1 MARMKSTQMNARSL
15 SRGLAL
21 ALALACGWAQA
32 AALKNMSYTPLAG
45 GEGELVLTLDEAPPA
60 PTVFA
65 TDEPARLVI
74 DLPGTRLETRDRTMS
89 LGAGV
94 GRSLTAVEAGGRTRV
109 VVDLV
114 ALAAYDSR
122 VEGNKV
128 IVRLGRPA
136 SAAVVGAAAAPVEVQ
151 NVDFRRG
158 REGEARISVAMS
170 SDFTNAD
177 LKVEGSRI
185 IVDFVGAGVAEG
197 QARRLDVTDFATP
210 VQFMEMTRRG
220 SNARL
225 EILAGSDFEHMAYQ
239 AGSNFVVEVKP
250 IAKQTSASRI
260 GEPPTYTGEPAT
272 FNFQDI
278 PVRSVLQL
286 IADVSGLN
294 VVVADSVSGNVTLRL
309 INVPWDQALDIIL
322 QAKGLDKRRSGSVI
336 WVAPTKEIADREQ
349 AIEDARLAIE
359 DRAPLITEQIPLN
372 YALAEEIAKLLT
384 EDTKGNSAGQEQGQN
399 TNTSGFLS
407 QRGRLGFDVRTNTLL
422 VSDIRPRIEALR
434 ELVAILDRP
443 VPQVQIEAR
452 VVTAS
457 ENTSRELGARFGLSG
472 AVEDSDGNLL
482 ATSGGA
488 SALDQMVNVALIN
501 RLVEF
506 RPSGLPVAAPSEQRG
521 GALASP
527 SLADR
532 LNVNLPVSPGAPRFG
547 FAVLGADY
555 LLDLELQALETEGR
569 VEIVTT
575 PRVITS
581 SQRQAEVIQGSR
593 VPYTRQSQT
602 DSGVTATTEFIDA
615 GLNLKV
621 TPTISPDGRV
631 FLQIEVKDNSLAGF
645 SPEGAPIINL
655 RETNTSVLIDNG
667 QTVVLGGISTEERS
681 DTVRKTPGLGSVP
694 VVGNLFKSRSRSNS
708 RTELLIFVTPR
719 VLQPGS

>member
-1 MARMKSTQMNARSL
+1 MTLKQMNARSL
-15 SRGLAL
+15 SRGLGFTLL
-21 ALALACGWAQA
+21 AACAWVDA
-32 AALKNMSYTPLAG
+32 AALKTMSYTPLAG

-65 TDEPARLVI
+65 TDEPARLVV
-74 DLPGTRLETRDRTMS
+74 DLPGTRLETRERTMS

-94 GRSLTAVEAGGRTRV
+94 GRAVTAVEAGGRTRI

-114 ALAAYDSR
+114 AMAAYDSR

-136 SAAVVGAAAAPVEVQ
+136 STTVAGVAAAPVEVQ

-158 REGEARISVAMS
+158 RDGEAKISVAFS
-170 SDFTNAD
+170 KDFTNAD

-185 IVDFVGAGVAEG
+185 IVDFVGAGLAEG

-210 VQFMEMTRRG
+210 VQFMEVTRRG
-220 SNARL
+220 ANARL

-250 IAKQTSASRI
+250 VEKQTTASRI
-260 GEPPTYTGEPAT
+260 GEPPTYTGQPAT

-286 IADVSGLN
+286 IADVSQLN

-372 YALAEEIAKLLT
+372 YALAEEVAKLLT
-384 EDTKGNSAGQEQGQN
+384 EETKGNSAGSQQGQS
-399 TNTSGFLS
+399 NTSGFLS
-407 QRGRLGFDVRTNTLL
+407 QRGRIGFDVRTNTLL
-422 VSDIRPRIEALR
+422 VSDIRSRIEALR
-434 ELVAILDRP
+434 ELITILDRP

-482 ATSGGA
+482 ATSGSNA
-488 SALDQMVNVALIN
+488 ALDQMVNIALIN

-506 RPSGLPVAAPSEQRG
+506 RPSGLPVAAPSETRG
-521 GALASP
+521 GGLASP

-532 LNVNLPVSPGAPRFG
+532 LNVNLPASANAPRFG

-581 SQRQAEVIQGSR
+581 SQRPANVVQGSR
-593 VPYTRQSQT
+593 VPYTRQVVSDGGST
-602 DSGVTATTEFIDA
+602 TVTEFIEA
-615 GLNLKV
+615 GLRLGV

-631 FLQIEVKDNSLAGF
+631 FLQIQVQDNSLAGF
-645 SPEGAPIINL
+645 SPDGAPIINL

-694 VVGNLFKSRSRSNS
+694 VLGNLFKSRSRTNS
-708 RTELLIFVTPR
+708 KNELLIFVTPR

>member
-1 MARMKSTQMNARSL
+1 
-15 SRGLAL
+15 
-21 ALALACGWAQA
+21 
-32 AALKNMSYTPLAG
+32 
-45 GEGELVLTLDEAPPA
+45 
-60 PTVFA
+60 
-65 TDEPARLVI
+65 
-74 DLPGTRLETRDRTMS
+74 
-89 LGAGV
+89 
-94 GRSLTAVEAGGRTRV
+94 V

-114 ALAAYDSR
+114 AMAAYDSR
-122 VEGNKV
+122 VEGNTV
-128 IVRLGRPA
+128 VVRLGRPA
-136 SAAVVGAAAAPVEVQ
+136 STAVAGVAAAPIEVQ

-158 REGEARISVAMS
+158 REGGAKISVAFS
-170 SDFTNAD
+170 KDFANAD

-185 IVDFVGAGVAEG
+185 IVDFVGAGLAEG

-210 VQFMEMTRRG
+210 VQFMEVTRRG
-220 SNARL
+220 ANARL

-239 AGSNFVVEVKP
+239 SGSNFVVEVKP
-250 IAKQTSASRI
+250 VEKRTTASRI
-260 GEPPTYTGEPAT
+260 GELPTYTGQPAT

-286 IADVSGLN
+286 IADVSQLN

-359 DRAPLITEQIPLN
+359 ERAPLITEQIPLN
-372 YALAEEIAKLLT
+372 YALAEEVAKLLT
-384 EDTKGNSAGQEQGQN
+384 EDTKGNGSQSVQGQVN
-399 TNTSGFLS
+399 NSGFLS

-422 VSDIRPRIEALR
+422 VSDIRSRIEALR

-482 ATSGGA
+482 ATSGSNA
-488 SALDQMVNVALIN
+488 ALDQMVNVALIN
-501 RLVEF
+501 RLIEY

-521 GALASP
+521 GGLSSP
-527 SLADR
+527 TLADR
-532 LNVNLPVSPGAPRFG
+532 LNVNLPASANAPRFG

-569 VEIVTT
+569 VEIVTR
-575 PRVITS
+575 PQVITS
-581 SQRQAEVIQGSR
+581 SQRPANVVQGSR
-593 VPYTRQSQT
+593 VPYTRQVISDGGST
-602 DSGVTATTEFIDA
+602 TVTEFIEA
-615 GLNLKV
+615 GLRLGV

-631 FLQIEVKDNSLAGF
+631 FLQIQVQDNSLAGF
-645 SPEGAPIINL
+645 SPDGAPIINL

-667 QTVVLGGISTEERS
+667 QTVVLGGISTEERA
-681 DTVRKTPGLGSVP
+681 DTIRKTPGLGSVP
-694 VVGNLFKSRSRSNS
+694 VLGNLFKSRSRTNS
-708 RTELLIFVTPR
+708 KNELLIFVTPR

>member
-1 MARMKSTQMNARSL
+1 MTLKHLNARSL
-15 SRGLAL
+15 SRGFGFTLLA
-21 ALALACGWAQA
+21 ACVWADA
-32 AALKNMSYTPLAG
+32 AALKNIGYTPLAG

-74 DLPGTRLETRDRTMS
+74 DLPGTRLEARERSMA

-94 GRSLTAVEAGGRTRV
+94 GRAVTAVEAGGRTRV

-114 ALAAYDSR
+114 AMAAYDSR
-122 VEGNKV
+122 VEGNTV
-128 IVRLGRPA
+128 VVRLGRPA
-136 SAAVVGAAAAPVEVQ
+136 STAVAGVAAAPIEVQ

-158 REGEARISVAMS
+158 REGGAKISVAFS
-170 SDFTNAD
+170 KDFANAD

-185 IVDFVGAGVAEG
+185 IVDFVGAGLAEG

-210 VQFMEMTRRG
+210 VQFMEVTRRG
-220 SNARL
+220 ANARL

-239 AGSNFVVEVKP
+239 SGSNFVVEVKP
-250 IAKQTSASRI
+250 VEKRTTASRI
-260 GEPPTYTGEPAT
+260 GELPTYTGQPAT

-286 IADVSGLN
+286 IADVSQLN

-359 DRAPLITEQIPLN
+359 ERAPLITEQIPLN
-372 YALAEEIAKLLT
+372 YALAEEVAKLLT
-384 EDTKGNSAGQEQGQN
+384 EDTKGNGSQSVQGQVN
-399 TNTSGFLS
+399 NSGFLS

-422 VSDIRPRIEALR
+422 VSDIRSRIEALR

-482 ATSGGA
+482 ATSGSNA
-488 SALDQMVNVALIN
+488 ALDQMVNVALIN
-501 RLVEF
+501 RLIEY

-521 GALASP
+521 GGLSSP
-527 SLADR
+527 TLADR
-532 LNVNLPVSPGAPRFG
+532 LNVNLPASANAPRFG

-569 VEIVTT
+569 VEIVTR
-575 PRVITS
+575 PQVITS
-581 SQRQAEVIQGSR
+581 SQRPANVVQGSR
-593 VPYTRQSQT
+593 VPYTRQVISDGGST
-602 DSGVTATTEFIDA
+602 TVTEFIEA
-615 GLNLKV
+615 GLRLGV

-631 FLQIEVKDNSLAGF
+631 FLQIQVQDNSLAGF
-645 SPEGAPIINL
+645 SPDGAPIINL

-667 QTVVLGGISTEERS
+667 QTVVLGGISTEERA
-681 DTVRKTPGLGSVP
+681 DTIRKTPGLGSVP
-694 VVGNLFKSRSRSNS
+694 VLGNLFKSRSRTNS
-708 RTELLIFVTPR
+708 KNELLIFVTPR

>member
-1 MARMKSTQMNARSL
+1 MARITLTQMNARSL
-15 SRGLAL
+15 TRGLGL
-21 ALALACGWAQA
+21 AMVLACGWAQA
-32 AALKNMSYTPLAG
+32 AALKTMSYTPLAG
-45 GEGELVLTLDEAPPA
+45 GEGELVLTLDESPAA

-74 DLPGTRLETRDRTMS
+74 DLPGTRLETRDRSMT
-89 LGAGV
+89 LGSGA

-114 ALAAYDSR
+114 SAASYDSR

-136 SAAVVGAAAAPVEVQ
+136 SAAVVGATTAPVEVQ

-158 REGEARISVAMS
+158 RDGEARISVGLS
-170 SDFTNAD
+170 RDFTNAD
-177 LKVEGSRI
+177 LRVEGSRI
-185 IVDFVGAGVAEG
+185 IVDFVGAGLAEG

-220 SNARL
+220 ANARL
-225 EILAGSDFEHMAYQ
+225 EILAGTDFEHMAYQ

-250 IAKQTSASRI
+250 VAQQTTASRI
-260 GEPPTYTGEPAT
+260 GEPPTYTGTPAT

-286 IADVSGLN
+286 IADVSQLN

-384 EDTKGNSAGQEQGQN
+384 EDTKGNAQSQGQNN

-457 ENTSRELGARFGLSG
+457 ENTSRELGARFGISG

-482 ATSGGA
+482 ATSGSNA
-488 SALDQMVNVALIN
+488 ALDQMVNVALIN
-501 RLVEF
+501 RLIEF
-506 RPSGLPVAAPSEQRG
+506 RPSGLPVGAPSDQRG
-521 GALASP
+521 GPLASP
-527 SLADR
+527 TLADR
-532 LNVNLPVSPGAPRFG
+532 LNVNLPVSPNAPRFG

-569 VEIVTT
+569 VEIVTR
-575 PRVITS
+575 PQVITS
-581 SQRQAEVIQGSR
+581 SQRPANVVQGSR
-593 VPYTRQSQT
+593 VPYTRQVVADGGST
-602 DSGVTATTEFIDA
+602 TVTEFIEA
-615 GLNLKV
+615 GLRLGV

-631 FLQIEVKDNSLAGF
+631 FLQIQVQDNSLAGF
-645 SPEGAPIINL
+645 APDGAPIINL

-681 DTVRKTPGLGSVP
+681 DSVRKTPGLGSVP
-694 VVGNLFKSRSRSNS
+694 VVGNLFKSRSRTSS
-708 RTELLIFVTPR
+708 KTELLIFVTPR

>member
-1 MARMKSTQMNARSL
+1 MTLKHLNARSL
-15 SRGLAL
+15 SRGFGFTLLA
-21 ALALACGWAQA
+21 ACVWADA
-32 AALKNMSYTPLAG
+32 AALKNIGYTPLAG

-74 DLPGTRLETRDRTMS
+74 DLPGTRLEARERSMA

-94 GRSLTAVEAGGRTRV
+94 GRAVTAVEAGGRTRV

-114 ALAAYDSR
+114 AMAAYDSR
-122 VEGNKV
+122 VEGNTV
-128 IVRLGRPA
+128 VVRLGRPA
-136 SAAVVGAAAAPVEVQ
+136 STAVAGVAAAPIEVQ

-158 REGEARISVAMS
+158 REGGAKISVAFS
-170 SDFTNAD
+170 KDFANAD

-185 IVDFVGAGVAEG
+185 IVDFVGAGLAEG

-210 VQFMEMTRRG
+210 VQFMEVTRRG
-220 SNARL
+220 ANARL

-239 AGSNFVVEVKP
+239 SGSNFVVEVKP
-250 IAKQTSASRI
+250 VEKRTTASRI
-260 GEPPTYTGEPAT
+260 GELPTYTGQPAT

-286 IADVSGLN
+286 IADVSQLN

-359 DRAPLITEQIPLN
+359 ERAPLITEQIPLN
-372 YALAEEIAKLLT
+372 YALAEEVAKLLT
-384 EDTKGNSAGQEQGQN
+384 EDTKGNGSQSAQGQQLN
-399 TNTSGFLS
+399 NSGFLS

-422 VSDIRPRIEALR
+422 VSDIRSRIEALR

-482 ATSGGA
+482 ATSGSNA
-488 SALDQMVNVALIN
+488 ALDQMVNVALIN
-501 RLVEF
+501 RLVEY

-521 GALASP
+521 GGLSSP
-527 SLADR
+527 TLADR
-532 LNVNLPVSPGAPRFG
+532 LNVNLPASANAPRFG

-569 VEIVTT
+569 VEIVTR
-575 PRVITS
+575 PQVITS
-581 SQRQAEVIQGSR
+581 SQRPANVVQGSR
-593 VPYTRQSQT
+593 VPYTRQVISDGGST
-602 DSGVTATTEFIDA
+602 TVTEFIEA
-615 GLNLKV
+615 GLRLGV

-631 FLQIEVKDNSLAGF
+631 FLQIQVQDNSLAGF
-645 SPEGAPIINL
+645 SPDGAPIINL

-667 QTVVLGGISTEERS
+667 QTVVLGGISTEERA
-681 DTVRKTPGLGSVP
+681 DTIRKTPGLGSVP
-694 VVGNLFKSRSRSNS
+694 VLGNLFKSRSRTNS
-708 RTELLIFVTPR
+708 KNELLIFVTPR

>member
-1 MARMKSTQMNARSL
+1 MTTLKQINARSL
-15 SRGLAL
+15 SRGLGFTL
-21 ALALACGWAQA
+21 FVACTMADA
-32 AALKNMSYTPLAG
+32 AALKNIGYTPLAG

-65 TDEPARLVI
+65 TDEPARLVV
-74 DLPGTRLETRDRTMS
+74 DLPGTRLEARERSMA

-94 GRSLTAVEAGGRTRV
+94 GRSVTAVEAGGRTRV

-114 ALAAYDSR
+114 SMAAYDSR

-128 IVRLGRPA
+128 ILRLGRPA
-136 SAAVVGAAAAPVEVQ
+136 STAVVGAAAAPIEVQ

-158 REGEARISVAMS
+158 RDGEAKISVALS
-170 SDFTNAD
+170 KDFSNAD

-185 IVDFVGAGVAEG
+185 IVDFVGAGLAEG

-220 SNARL
+220 ANARL

-250 IAKQTSASRI
+250 VEKQTTASRI
-260 GEPPTYTGEPAT
+260 GEPPTYTGQPAT

-286 IADVSGLN
+286 IADVSQLN

-336 WVAPTKEIADREQ
+336 WVAPTKEIAEREQ

-372 YALAEEIAKLLT
+372 YALAEEVATLLT
-384 EDTKGNSAGQEQGQN
+384 EDTKGAQSGGQQDN
-399 TNTSGFLS
+399 ASSGFLS

-422 VSDIRPRIEALR
+422 VVDIRSRIESLR
-434 ELVAILDRP
+434 ELISILDRP

-457 ENTSRELGARFGLSG
+457 ESTSRELGARFGLSG

-482 ATSGGA
+482 ATSG
-488 SALDQMVNVALIN
+488 SNTALDQMINVALIN
-501 RLVEF
+501 RLLEF
-506 RPSGLPVAAPSEQRG
+506 RPTGLPVASPSPARG
-521 GALASP
+521 GGLLSP
-527 SLADR
+527 TLADR
-532 LNVNLPVSPGAPRFG
+532 LNVNLPASAGAPRFG
-547 FAVLGADY
+547 FSVLAADY

-569 VEIVTT
+569 VEIVNT

-593 VPYTRQSQT
+593 IPYNRQNVT
-602 DSGVTATTEFIDA
+602 ETGVTTVTEFIDA

-631 FLQIEVKDNSLAGF
+631 YLQIEVKDNSLAGF
-645 SPEGAPIINL
+645 QGGAPVINL
-655 RETNTSVLIDNG
+655 RETKTSVLIDNG

-681 DTVRKTPGLGSVP
+681 DSIRKTPGLGSVP
-694 VVGNLFKSRSRSNS
+694 VLGNLFKSRNRTNS
-708 RTELLIFVTPR
+708 KNELLIFVTPR